1 MKMTLQ
7 ERILY
12 ATFSAE
18 GGITKSELYR
28 KIHGERFGLSNLN
41 QTIKILEESKQ
52 IVIMSQPGLDSKGRL
67 QPHKRGVDVIY
78 DIREVMSGSRE
89 KKFLGDSGIPSPS
102 ELRLIRPA
110 PMP

>member
-52 IVIMSQPGLDSKGRL
+52 IVIMSQPGLTK
-67 QPHKRGVDVIY
+67 HKRGVDVIY